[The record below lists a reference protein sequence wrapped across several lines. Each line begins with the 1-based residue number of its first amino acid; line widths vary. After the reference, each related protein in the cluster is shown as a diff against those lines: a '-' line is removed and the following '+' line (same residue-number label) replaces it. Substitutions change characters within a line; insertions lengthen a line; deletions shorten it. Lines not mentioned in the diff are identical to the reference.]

1 MRPKFLRLSARLSP
15 DFGSLGRAACLLL
28 VSVGLGL
35 QSFTARA
42 AEGGPA
48 VSASAKVADGRPW
61 RLRMDDG
68 HTTTLVL
75 YENGTGS
82 MTGGPMQLSPKWR
95 PIPQGLCLKPM
106 PLMAERCVTLVQTK
120 NGFVG
125 SKDGATVFTLER

>member
-28 VSVGLGL
+28 MSVGLGL

-42 AEGGPA
+42 AESGPA